1 MLVKALRTGVGQ
13 LIIVGDALTRPS
25 PRKRS
30 AQGQAAVDAD
40 ATALTLYQ
48 FHACPFCIKTRRAI
62 HRLNV
67 PVSLR
72 DAKNDPQA
80 REQLKAGGG
89 RVKVPCLRIDEA
101 NGTRW
106 MYESNDIIA
115 FLEKRFGSV
124 A

>member
-13 LIIVGDALTRPS
+13 LIIVGDALTRPR